1 MTFIPIL
8 AYHKIQKTFDF
19 SVTYIT
25 PGKFE
30 AQLKYLVDLGYESI
44 SLHDYI
50 SKKNIYGKK
59 VIFTF
64 DDAYASVFEYAFP
77 LLTKYNFKASI
88 FVITQFVGKPN
99 RWDYNFLKK
108 GLGHCNWQQINT
120 LASKGWEVGS
130 HTVSHPNLKALSDSQ
145 VRYEVNT
152 SKSILEDK
160 LQKPINIISYPFGKY
175 NERVLETVKEA
186 GYLCG
191 CTLGYNYPHDQ
202 NFPFAIFRRGVYL
215 AEPFKLFQ
223 LKLQNSRLSH
233 LDDVKQKFITFCS
246 QGSILLRYFKSI

>member
-1 MTFIPIL
+1 MKFIPIL
-8 AYHKIQKTFDF
+8 AFHKIQKSFDF
-19 SVTYIT
+19 SITYIT
-25 PGKFE
+25 PRRFE
-30 AQLKYLVDLGYESI
+30 AQLKYLTNSGYQSI
-44 SLHDYI
+44 SLHEYI
-50 SKKNIYGKK
+50 VNKNINGKK

-64 DDAYASVFEYAFP
+64 DDASTSVFEFAFP

-108 GLGHCNWQQINT
+108 GYGHCDWEQIRT

-130 HTVSHPNLKALSDSQ
+130 HTVSHPNLRALSNRQSW
-145 VRYEVNT
+145 YEIKT
-152 SKSILEDK
+152 SKNILEDR
-160 LQKPINIISYPFGKY
+160 LQMPINIISYPFGKY
-175 NERVLETVKEA
+175 NERVLEKVKEA
-186 GYLCG
+186 GYLGG

-202 NFPFAIFRRGVYL
+202 NFPYAIFRRGVYL

-246 QGSILLRYFKSI
+246 QGSILLRYFKSF

>member
-1 MTFIPIL
+1 MKFIPIL
-8 AYHKIQKTFDF
+8 AYHKVQKTFDF
-19 SVTYIT
+19 SATYVT
-25 PGKFE
+25 PAKFE
-30 AQLKYLVDLGYESI
+30 SQLKYLTDSGYGSI

-50 SKKNIYGKK
+50 NKKNINGKK

-64 DDAYASVFEYAFP
+64 DDAYTSVFEYALP

-99 RWDYNFLKK
+99 CWDYNFLKN
-108 GLGHCNWQQINT
+108 GLGHCDWEQIST

-145 VRYEVNT
+145 VWYEIKT
-152 SKSILEDK
+152 SKNILEDK

-175 NERVLETVKEA
+175 NERVLKQVKEA
-186 GYLCG
+186 GYLGG

-202 NFPFAIFRRGVYL
+202 NFPYAIFRRGVYL
-215 AEPFKLFQ
+215 AEPVKLFQ